1 MKPEN
6 CIWIFI
12 GEGGRFP
19 GAAFNKL
26 ADAEAWVLSHKLT
39 GMISA
44 MPINQGLFDWA
55 LENDALNMKPE
66 TLNEKSRD
74 PKFIGTCTTGSLEHY
89 HYEDGL
95 RD

>member
-6 CIWIFI
+6 SIWIFI

-19 GAAFNKL
+19 GAAFNEL

-44 MPINQGLFDWA
+44 MPIDQGLFDWA

-66 TLNEKSRD
+66 KLSEKLQD
-74 PKFIGTCTTGSLEHY
+74 PEFIGTCTTGSLEHY